1 MLPLLLNI
9 YIYILYNILRQIPT
23 KNYNGN
29 YIAISTSGLFK
40 AL

>member
-1 MLPLLLNI
+1 MLPLLLN
-9 YIYILYNILRQIPT
+9 IYILYNILRQIPT

-29 YIAISTSGLFK
+29 YISISTSGLFK